1 MQAIKAIIFTNEN
14 TSKSNGLMIAT
25 GKLIEYLDSGKF
37 VCALVTESQAKRLR
51 LINQNGREINLPLS
65 RVVHCSNE
73 THAPASTRESLIT
86 HLKETTNTRLSL
98 MDKVDLKELWELT
111 CEENTTVFNPAFLA
125 ELTFGEDASDDT
137 VSAFLRCVF
146 VDKLYFK
153 YKEGKVQ
160 ANSPEK
166 VEQLL
171 IQQEK
176 EAKKNHLIDDGTSAI
191 ADIQSSQFKPGN
203 LTPFQIEILDII
215 KNYYISG
222 NDSPDAKIAQQVLKS
237 SGITTPHGPFHLLVK
252 AGIWS
257 ENENI
262 PLLKNDL
269 PVNFSLAA
277 RQQAEQVLQCNQE
290 DLFADPGRRD
300 LTHLAP
306 ITIDGPTTLDFDD
319 ALTIEKQD
327 KNYLV
332 GIHISDVAH
341 YVKPGD
347 PLFLEA
353 MRRGTSIYFPEAQI
367 PMLPRHLS
375 QGICSLIQD
384 ETRATFS
391 FMVLLSPEAEVLKVR
406 IFPSIIKVKRRLTYE
421 DVDKMLKS
429 DEEIKIFNML
439 RQKLRKNR
447 LEQGALLLPFPDVN
461 VFIDHQGKVHVNLAQ
476 SDTPA
481 RTIVSEMMILT
492 NQVAAKFVADRIVPG
507 LFRSQPPL
515 KKRIVYGEDSD
526 LFQNTLQR
534 KNMPRGELST
544 VAKSH
549 SGLGVSHYSTVTS
562 PIRRLLDLVMQHQ
575 INSIVRRQEPCFTDE
590 MCKDFTSVLSRTLS
604 TANNVRHQ
612 RQRYWLL
619 KYLADRKGQ
628 KIDALVIN
636 SGPKRVNLLLTD
648 ILMDIDLPSQ
658 GCRTAES
665 GTIVKVRIAKSDPLD
680 NIVRF
685 EW

>member
-1 MQAIKAIIFTNEN
+1 
-14 TSKSNGLMIAT
+14 MIAA
-25 GKLIEYLDSGKF
+25 GKLIEYLDGGKF

-73 THAPASTRESLIT
+73 THSPAISRETLVNY
-86 HLKETTNTRLSL
+86 LKETTDRRRSL

-111 CEENTTVFNPAFLA
+111 IDESSNVFSPSFLA
-125 ELTFGEDASDDT
+125 ELTFGKDADDDT
-137 VSAFLRCVF
+137 VAAFLRCVF
-146 VDKLYFK
+146 SDKLYFK
-153 YKEGKVQ
+153 YREGKVE

-166 VEQLL
+166 VELLLLQL
-171 IQQEK
+171 EK
-176 EAKKNHLIDDGTSAI
+176 EAKKNQLIEEGTTAI
-191 ADIQSSQFKPGN
+191 EAIQSPQFKQAD
-203 LTPFQIEILDII
+203 LTSFQLEILDVI
-215 KNYYISG
+215 KDYYIFGSE
-222 NDSPDAKIAQQVLKS
+222 AKEAAIAQIILKTAE
-237 SGITTPHGPFHLLVK
+237 ITAPHGPYHLLVK

-269 PVNFSLAA
+269 PVNFSLPA
-277 RQQAEQVLQCNQE
+277 RQQAEHVLQRSHD
-290 DLFADPGRRD
+290 DLFSDPGRRD

-319 ALTIEKQD
+319 ALTIEQQD
-327 KNYLV
+327 ENYLV

-341 YVKPGD
+341 YVQPGD

-375 QGICSLIQD
+375 QGVCSLIQD

-391 FMVLLSPEAEVLKVR
+391 FMVLLSPEAEILKVR
-406 IFPSIIKVKRRLTYE
+406 IFPSIIKVRRRLTYE
-421 DVDKMLKS
+421 EVDKMLES
-429 DEEIKIFNML
+429 DEEIKIYNML

-481 RTIVSEMMILT
+481 RTIVSEMMILA
-492 NQVAAKFVADRIVPG
+492 NQVAAKYVADRLVPG

-515 KKRIVYGEDSD
+515 KKRIVHGEDSD
-526 LFQNTLQR
+526 LYQNTLQR

-544 VAKSH
+544 VAKPH

-575 INSIVRRQEPCFTDE
+575 LNSIVRRLEPCFTDE
-590 MCKDFTSVLSRTLS
+590 MCKDFTSVLSRTIS
-604 TANNVRHQ
+604 AANAVRQQ

-628 KIDALVIN
+628 SLDALVIN
-636 SGPKRVNLLLTD
+636 AGPKRVNLLLVD
-648 ILMDIDLPSQ
+648 ILMDIDLPTQ
-658 GCRTAES
+658 GGRAAANGS
-665 GTIVKVRIAKSDPLD
+665 LVKVRITKSDPLD
-680 NIVRF
+680 NVVRF

>member
-1 MQAIKAIIFTNEN
+1 
-14 TSKSNGLMIAT
+14 MIAT

-65 RVVHCSNE
+65 RVVHCSSE
-73 THAPASTRESLIT
+73 THSPTISRETLVN
-86 HLKETTNTRLSL
+86 HLKETTERRRLL

-111 CEENTTVFNPAFLA
+111 ADESSNVFSPSFLA
-125 ELTFGEDASDDT
+125 ELIFGEDANDDT

-146 VDKLYFK
+146 TDKLYFK
-153 YKEGKVQ
+153 YKEGRVE

-166 VEQLL
+166 VELLLTQL
-171 IQQEK
+171 EK
-176 EAKKNHLIDDGTSAI
+176 EAKKNQLIEEGTAAI
-191 ADIQSSQFKPGN
+191 AAIQSSQFKQAD
-203 LTPFQIEILDII
+203 LTPFQMEILDII
-215 KNYYISG
+215 KDYYIFGSE
-222 NDSPDAKIAQQVLKS
+222 AKEAAIAQQVLK
-237 SGITTPHGPFHLLVK
+237 TTDIKAPHGPYHLLVK

-269 PVNFSLAA
+269 PVNFSLPA
-277 RQQAEQVLQCNQE
+277 RQQAEHVLQRSHK
-290 DLFADPGRRD
+290 DLFTDPGRRD

-319 ALTIEKQD
+319 ALTIEQQD

-341 YVKPGD
+341 YVQPGD

-375 QGICSLIQD
+375 QGVCSLIQD

-391 FMVLLSPEAEVLKVR
+391 FMVLLSPEAEILKVR

-421 DVDKMLKS
+421 EVDRMLES
-429 DEEIKIFNML
+429 DEEIKIYNML

-492 NQVAAKFVADRIVPG
+492 NQVAAKYVADRLVPG

-515 KKRIVYGEDSD
+515 KKRIVHGEDSD
-526 LFQNTLQR
+526 LYQNTLQR

-544 VAKSH
+544 VAKPH

-562 PIRRLLDLVMQHQ
+562 PIRRLFDLVMQHQ
-575 INSIVRRQEPCFTDE
+575 LNSIVRRQEPCFTDE

-604 TANNVRHQ
+604 AANAVRQQ

-619 KYLADRKGQ
+619 KYLADRRGQ
-628 KIDALVIN
+628 NLDALVIN
-636 SGPKRVNLLLTD
+636 AGPKRVNLLLTD
-648 ILMDIDLPSQ
+648 ILMDIDLPTQ
-658 GCRTAES
+658 GGRTAANGS
-665 GTIVKVRIAKSDPLD
+665 LVKVRIIKSDPLD
-680 NIVRF
+680 NVVRF